1 MKLQNLLKQN
11 KETITDYMNRAASY
25 LRSMEQGAVTKD
37 GYNLAEDLTVYEQEK
52 LKEYIYCMAFDEM
65 KKTVGRHCL
74 NVCDFGSDREDFI
87 SNFQIVIMKR
97 LKDFNAKGSAKK
109 EDKGYE
115 FLTYLRHL
123 SGEAMRETFAGM
135 RGVSAAL
142 EERIQKVRTAVR
154 NVMVERQIKQEEVTA
169 EMIQDQLTFT
179 NKIET
184 IKALMEFSTTRNSYE
199 SMLDENDDIEGD
211 LDVKTE
217 VFDGLD
223 KSTEEKLDFFFSK
236 LSDFEKF
243 FVLVRSDCVPVSAR
257 TQTQKQISMNELLVK
272 IAKEDKKNAKNVLVG
287 EVTVTRFNRASNTEP
302 KIYSNVEYIKDRVMQ
317 YQMKKAEDLVLRLG
331 EVLKRHELC
340 GRGGVKYF
348 LDQWNLLNEKY
359 SK

>member
-97 LKDFNAKGSAKK
+97 LKDFNANGSAKK
-109 EDKGYE
+109 
-115 FLTYLRHL
+115 
-123 SGEAMRETFAGM
+123 FAGM

>member
-1 MKLQNLLKQN
+1 MCRI
-11 KETITDYMNRAASY
+11 TIGD
-25 LRSMEQGAVTKD
+25 
-37 GYNLAEDLTVYEQEK
+37 QEK

-97 LKDFNAKGSAKK
+97 LKDFNANGSAKK
-109 EDKGYE
+109 DKRYE

-184 IKALMEFSTTRNSYE
+184 IKRS
-199 SMLDENDDIEGD
+199 
-211 LDVKTE
+211 
-217 VFDGLD
+217 
-223 KSTEEKLDFFFSK
+223 EEHTS
-236 LSDFEKF
+236 
-243 FVLVRSDCVPVSAR
+243 
-257 TQTQKQISMNELLVK
+257 ELQ
-272 IAKEDKKNAKNVLVG
+272 
-287 EVTVTRFNRASNTEP
+287 SP
-302 KIYSNVEYIKDRVMQ
+302 
-317 YQMKKAEDLVLRLG
+317 
-331 EVLKRHELC
+331 
-340 GRGGVKYF
+340 
-348 LDQWNLLNEKY
+348 
-359 SK
+359 